1 MTGTFAIYFLMF
13 ILHTYCFYQKFI
25 YPRRSTTSHGQ
36 IFCSGENKVGR
47 QREPCIF
54 TLRTASK
61 YLIRENR
68 VIIVLFVIWISNVI
82 EFPDHF
88 KFYLKHNYDKAR
100 PDIPTN
106 CKVYNGSRSFEVKCT
121 PGFDGGRKQTF
132 TVEVTITIYDLLSI

>member
-25 YPRRSTTSHGQ
+25 YNRRSTTSHGQ

-61 YLIRENR
+61 YLIRKNR
-68 VIIVLFVIWISNVI
+68 VITVFLYIIMSYLNI
-82 EFPDHF
+82 E
-88 KFYLKHNYDKAR
+88 
-100 PDIPTN
+100 
-106 CKVYNGSRSFEVKCT
+106 CSRFS
-121 PGFDGGRKQTF
+121 
-132 TVEVTITIYDLLSI
+132 

>member
-68 VIIVLFVIWISNVI
+68 VIIVLFVHNLNIKCNRIS
-82 EFPDHF
+82 
-88 KFYLKHNYDKAR
+88 
-100 PDIPTN
+100 
-106 CKVYNGSRSFEVKCT
+106 
-121 PGFDGGRKQTF
+121 
-132 TVEVTITIYDLLSI
+132 